1 MRMNKMNKDMLMKIA
16 ESIEQHW
23 NGNAIK
29 IIKLELI
36 SDTLVGDDF
45 DGVDKIKYTYKWVGK
60 DAIHTHEEVLED
72 EYLDDCKEWLWEYFL
87 IEIEK
92 EQEMEIENEKA

>member
-29 IIKLELI
+29 IIDINFIE
-36 SDTLVGDDF
+36 DCG
-45 DGVDKIKYTYKWVGK
+45 GEDKIKYTYKDVGK
-60 DAIHTHEEVLED
+60 DVIHSHEEILED

-92 EQEMEIENEKA
+92 EQEKENKNRGRY

>member
-1 MRMNKMNKDMLMKIA
+1 MNKEIL
-16 ESIEQHW
+16 
-23 NGNAIK
+23 IK
-29 IIKLELI
+29 IVENISMEWYDQPIKILKLEFI
-36 SDTLVGDDF
+36 PDTLVGDDF

-72 EYLDDCKEWLWEYFL
+72 DYLDDCKEWLWEYFL